1 MQVALPQNQQQPPP
15 IPRGRGESSSSISHN
30 RGTSPTRRR
39 LSAPSDLPVL
49 EEVSERSTSEHDHL
63 TVSAKEAHDDSLDG
77 GGRHQQ
83 QHQDAEGDDYSDVSP
98 SVSDRSIDMEE
109 VERHTPKRQQQEKLG
124 LSLHEKLQSLDPNS
138 SVMMFSYD
146 VDDEDGTRT
155 GDVSI
160 RSILSYGE
168 HDDQELTWRLDPSES
183 MSDWTLRVLNKGT
196 KTVDEYH
203 VHKNI
208 LAVGKR
214 RSEYFVNVF
223 KQRYRS
229 SGSHASSASREEA
242 DDVTEVVM
250 ENCAAAVVP
259 MLLDY
264 MYSAQTVVQLSPETA
279 PGMRYLSQFFGV
291 RILFENV
298 MKFIQR
304 DLSLRTVV
312 KYYQAARELDDK
324 KIANLAARHCAR
336 NIHLIDTSHELF
348 EVMDPEFFAKMLS
361 SPGLDERK
369 LHVSL
374 LVTKYCQLHR
384 DDMSAETFLAI
395 TDETNLPV
403 VHHTA
408 AITLLGIEADLI
420 VATSVANMM
429 DMTSLQERCIKG
441 LAAHWRAITEQDPEQ
456 TARVCSKLPSFVVT
470 ELLLRSLNH
479 AKKEGDRQV
488 QSAALA
494 RNAKQVRANGSKS
507 KTQPDGAAAGPMQT
521 DQGDGTA
528 LENIK
533 AEYERKLK
541 DLQAVC
547 YEKDKHIQSYYSELR
562 RFERL
567 PNSHDGKLVQ
577 SGRKEQPTAMPEV
590 GKHSANGYLL
600 AGRKLGGAKYP
611 VFYYKKD
618 GPSTSAAAAP

>member
-1 MQVALPQNQQQPPP
+1 
-15 IPRGRGESSSSISHN
+15 
-30 RGTSPTRRR
+30 
-39 LSAPSDLPVL
+39 VL
-49 EEVSERSTSEHDHL
+49 EECSENSSYEPDRL
-63 TVSAKEAHDDSLDG
+63 TVSAKEANDDSLDG

-109 VERHTPKRQQQEKLG
+109 VERNSPKREKQEKEG
-124 LSLHEKLQSLDPNS
+124 LSLQMSLHEKLQSLDPNS

-160 RSILSYGE
+160 RSILSHGE

-229 SGSHASSASREEA
+229 SGSHASSASREEVE
-242 DDVTEVVM
+242 DVTEVVM

-291 RILFENV
+291 RNLFENV

-384 DDMSAETFLAI
+384 DEMSAETFLAI

-408 AITLLGIEADLI
+408 AISLLGIEADLV
-420 VATSVANMM
+420 VATNVANMM

-470 ELLLRSLNH
+470 ELLLRSLDH

-494 RNAKQVRANGSKS
+494 RNAKQVRGNSGKS
-507 KTQPDGAAAGPMQT
+507 KTHPDGAAAGSVQA
-521 DQGDGTA
+521 DQAEGTA
-528 LENIK
+528 LENLK
-533 AEYERKLK
+533 AEYEKKLK
-541 DLQAVC
+541 DLQTVC
-547 YEKDKHIQSYYSELR
+547 YEKDKHIQSYYEELR
-562 RFERL
+562 RFVRL
-567 PNSHDGKLVQ
+567 PNSHDGKLLH

-590 GKHSANGYLL
+590 GKHSVEGYLL

-618 GPSTSAAAAP
+618 VGQSTSASSASP